1 MVLTENSFLKNKRW
15 EDTNHFVKVES
26 HLRKLVF
33 NKSNLLRTF
42 KRQVNERAEKM
53 QYVYW
58 ILITT
63 FVSSNFS

>member
-1 MVLTENSFLKNKRW
+1 MALTENSFLKNKRW

>member
-42 KRQVNERAEKM
+42 KRQVNERAEKI

>member
-1 MVLTENSFLKNKRW
+1 MALTENSFLKNKRW

-42 KRQVNERAEKM
+42 KRQVNERNM
-53 QYVYW
+53 FR
-58 ILITT
+58 T
-63 FVSSNFS
+63 FG

>member
-33 NKSNLLRTF
+33 NKINLLRTF